1 MGGPTEFVGKVISN
15 RMEKS
20 ILVAIDRLVR
30 QKKYDRILRR
40 TTKLMAHDEKD
51 DCNIGDTVR
60 IHLCR
65 PLSKRKSW
73 TVTEILHRAKIFDA
87 NAARAAA
94 AQQPR
99 SSTSNSIG
107 ARSFASSAI
116 VDQKLP

>member
-1 MGGPTEFVGKVISN
+1 MLN
-15 RMEKS
+15 
-20 ILVAIDRLVR
+20 L
-30 QKKYDRILRR
+30 Q
-40 TTKLMAHDEKD
+40 AHDEKD

-87 NAARAAA
+87 NAASAAA

-99 SSTSNSIG
+99 SSIG
-107 ARSFASSAI
+107 EARSFASSAI
-116 VDQKLP
+116 ANQSPS

>member
-1 MGGPTEFVGKVISN
+1 M
-15 RMEKS
+15 
-20 ILVAIDRLVR
+20 
-30 QKKYDRILRR
+30 
-40 TTKLMAHDEKD
+40 
-51 DCNIGDTVR
+51 R

-99 SSTSNSIG
+99 SSATSSSIG
-107 ARSFASSAI
+107 EAHSFASSAL
-116 VDQKLP
+116 VDQKSP

>member
-1 MGGPTEFVGKVISN
+1 M
-15 RMEKS
+15 
-20 ILVAIDRLVR
+20 
-30 QKKYDRILRR
+30 
-40 TTKLMAHDEKD
+40 
-51 DCNIGDTVR
+51 R